1 MSGTLNHLPS
11 DIIRQLLIDLSL
23 GTDGD
28 LNDWPIYSTASP
40 NEPSDIIV
48 VNQTESKQQGRLMN
62 SGTIVE
68 FYGIN
73 FSVRSEDVV
82 LAGDKA
88 QDIAFAMDETVDR
101 NVVSMTSPTNTY
113 QIEATTRVSAPLPI
127 GKEQPEGRRELF
139 SINII
144 VSMFQLS

>member
-23 GTDGD
+23 GTDGV
-28 LNDWPIYSTASP
+28 LTNWPIYSTASP

-101 NVVSMTSPTNTY
+101 DVVSMTSPTNTY

-127 GKEQPEGRRELF
+127 GKEEEGRREQF